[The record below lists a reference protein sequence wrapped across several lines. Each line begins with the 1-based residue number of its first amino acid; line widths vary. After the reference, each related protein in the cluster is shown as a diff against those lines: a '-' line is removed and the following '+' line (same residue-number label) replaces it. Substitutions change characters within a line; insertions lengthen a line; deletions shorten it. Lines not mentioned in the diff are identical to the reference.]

1 MSNIYLDTRKQLG
14 LSRAD
19 VSSFALRA
27 GHKLATSAID
37 RLEKAE
43 ADSSGVLQTTITDK
57 EGNTKVVPTIGSRG
71 LGDSVIEYI
80 NYLYGIGEFGDI
92 DWSSIERG
100 APVLVH
106 GEEGSWSLSSANDDG
121 TISVF
126 GGKGSTPSFR
136 SFNADRVRLIA
147 PTAMPSEDSAA
158 LFESAKRGP
167 RGSNSSYAVNV
178 LGYFDKNPGMAHA
191 IGAIAYA
198 LGYDNG
204 LVSRTVAG
212 LEKKGE
218 LLKVSRGVF
227 VRGDGVPVV
236 SEEVAAEATPEF

>member
-1 MSNIYLDTRKQLG
+1 MSNIYLDSRKQLG

-19 VSSFALRA
+19 VSAFALRA
-27 GHKLATSAID
+27 GHKLTSSAIN
-37 RLEKAE
+37 RLETAV
-43 ADSSGVLQTTITDK
+43 ADSDGVLQSTIEDK
-57 EGNTKVVPTIGSRG
+57 AGNSKTVATIGSRG
-71 LGDSVIEYI
+71 LSEEVISYI
-80 NYLYGIGEFGDI
+80 NYLFGIGEFGEI
-92 DWSSIERG
+92 DWSGVERG

-106 GEEGSWSLSSANDDG
+106 GEQGSWSLSSANDDG

-126 GGKGSTPSFR
+126 GGKGSAISFR
-136 SFNADRVRLIA
+136 SFAADRVRLIA
-147 PTAMPSEDSAA
+147 PTAMPSEDSSA

-167 RGSNSSYAVNV
+167 HGSNSIYSTSV
-178 LGYFDKNPGMAHA
+178 LNYFDKNSGMAHS

-198 LGYDNG
+198 LSYDNA

-227 VRGDGVPVV
+227 VRGDGVPTV
-236 SEEVAAEATPEF
+236 SEEVVSESTPEF